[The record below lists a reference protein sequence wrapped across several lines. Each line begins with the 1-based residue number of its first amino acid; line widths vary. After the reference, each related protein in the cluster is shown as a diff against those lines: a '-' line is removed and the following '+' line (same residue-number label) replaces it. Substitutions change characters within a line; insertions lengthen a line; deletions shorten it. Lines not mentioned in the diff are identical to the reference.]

1 MGEAAWIET
10 YRGMVYPWQCDHQGH
25 LTTMHYLGMFDQAG
39 WHLLSRLGLGPEQLA
54 NQGRGFVDVKDTL
67 EYLAEQRVGSLILVA
82 SALRKVGGTSLT
94 LAHRMTN
101 AATGQLAA
109 RCEMVAVH
117 FDLEARTK
125 LPLPDDLRP
134 RLLAHV
140 VPADA

>member
-1 MGEAAWIET
+1 MSQAAWIET

-39 WHLLSRLGLGPEQLA
+39 WHLLNCLGLGPEQLA
-54 NQGRGFVDVKDTL
+54 EEGRGFVDVKDTL
-67 EYLAEQRVGSLILVA
+67 EYVAEQYAGGLIVVE

-94 LAHRMTN
+94 ATHRMLN

-109 RCEMVAVH
+109 RCEMIAVH
-117 FDLEARTK
+117 FDLKARVK
-125 LPLPDDLRP
+125 LPLPDALRP
-134 RLLAHV
+134 RLIAHV